1 MLLYLF
7 CLLRS
12 PQSTLIIAGSTID
25 ETDTEE
31 ELKQPPRSPS
41 PEKAREN
48 SKLITTT
55 PEVIKNSSSPIL
67 NGKIV
72 HDQEIVPLDHHEHHH
87 HSTPKMTKDSPRSRR
102 AVSEDIRT
110 RSTNNHNH
118 HPNHE
123 DEVELRRKLK
133 KEKDVLNDTDEAPI
147 VPVLTRPQKVD
158 QFDKM
163 TGNNNAQD
171 AEQVPEVTGEAVVR
185 KKPLTKEGMY

>member
-1 MLLYLF
+1 M
-7 CLLRS
+7 
-12 PQSTLIIAGSTID
+12 
-25 ETDTEE
+25 
-31 ELKQPPRSPS
+31 
-41 PEKAREN
+41 
-48 SKLITTT
+48 
-55 PEVIKNSSSPIL
+55 

-72 HDQEIVPLDHHEHHH
+72 QDQEIVPLDHHEHHH